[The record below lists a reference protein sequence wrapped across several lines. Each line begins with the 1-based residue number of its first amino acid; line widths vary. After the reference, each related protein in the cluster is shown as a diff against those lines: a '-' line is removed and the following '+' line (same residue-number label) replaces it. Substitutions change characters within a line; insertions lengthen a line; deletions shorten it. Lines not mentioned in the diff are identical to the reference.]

1 MSEIPNRNQSSM
13 SSGSVWVFV
22 AMLIFAGAVFYRFF
36 YNKGENYTDVP
47 QDVQITYVPAD
58 FVPHINEEE
67 AVAILREPTKYK
79 REFSDLIYNFNIQ
92 LLYHVAARMNLDEG
106 IKAKIKT
113 EYDKHHPYLRKLY
126 FDDFVKLKDT
136 TSVTYQS
143 WYGNETA
150 NAVQMLNEVAS
161 KYTCFITN
169 TIFLNLVKT
178 DAGKMSLKGADVA
191 TPCGLAMK
199 EALAPMLKR
208 LEDRAL
214 IEDFSRKKGF
224 LQAHVEKT
232 ISELATMEVRD
243 KKGLSRQLTTKIL
256 GVDVSTTKVEIS
268 AISVLKVGFKLDNY
282 LNISLDAR
290 NKRVIVTLPEPII
303 LSHEVYPRVDKLDVG
318 WIRQIENEDFNKNF
332 NLLRDDFRKDALQS
346 DIMEKAKKQASSIM
360 DLMIGPI
367 VYGLNKN
374 YKLMVQYKQQNN
386 DFDKNALKD

>member
-106 IKAKIKT
+106 IKAQIKT